1 MVDHY
6 NMTTATLIL
15 TKEEIE
21 QFKQFQK
28 HIKFFNIILES
39 GIFNIGFGKGIIS
52 FYAGELV
59 NIVKEESVYQIKN
72 K

>member
-28 HIKFFNIILES
+28 HIELFNILLSSGSLDIKYGKAILTFFN
-39 GIFNIGFGKGIIS
+39 
-52 FYAGELV
+52 GELV
-59 NIVKEESVYQIKN
+59 NVVKEESVYQRIR
-72 K
+72 